1 MKILFFV
8 LNKVEK
14 LNPLLNEF
22 AKQDVKGATI
32 LSSHGMAHSL
42 IESDDDHAF
51 VSLRNY
57 LDPKRKE
64 SKTIVMVIEDNE
76 VEKIVNIIESIVG
89 NLNKPD
95 TGIVFTTPIDYVRGL
110 MH

>member
-1 MKILFFV
+1 MKVLFFV

-22 AKQDVKGATI
+22 AKCEVKGATI

-42 IESDDDHAF
+42 VDSDDHHAF
-51 VSLRNY
+51 ISYRNF

-64 SKTIVMVIEDNE
+64 SKTIVMVIEDDE
-76 VEKIVNIIESIVG
+76 VQKIVNIIESIVG
-89 NLNKPD
+89 SLEEPD
-95 TGIVFTTPIDYVRGL
+95 TGIVFTTQLDYVRGL

>member
-1 MKILFFV
+1 MKLLFFV

-14 LNPLLNEF
+14 LNTLLNEF

-32 LSSHGMAHSL
+32 LNSHGMAHSL
-42 IESDDDHAF
+42 VESDDHHAF
-51 VSLRNY
+51 LSLRNY

-76 VEKIVNIIESIVG
+76 VESIVGIIESVVG
-89 NLNKPD
+89 SLDEPD
-95 TGIVFTTPIDYVRGL
+95 TGIVFTAPIDYVRGL